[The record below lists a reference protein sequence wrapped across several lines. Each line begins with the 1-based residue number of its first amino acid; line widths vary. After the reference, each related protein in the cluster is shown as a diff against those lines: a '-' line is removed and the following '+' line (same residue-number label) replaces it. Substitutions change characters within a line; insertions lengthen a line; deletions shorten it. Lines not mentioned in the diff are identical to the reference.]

1 MKQLTNKDNLVVA
14 EKFYSLQG
22 EGITM
27 GVPAVFLRL
36 TGCNILC
43 KGDGWICDTIEVW
56 RKGIKTP
63 FNEVLQKELL
73 INVLNGAHLVIT
85 GGEPM
90 LHQKKLKQF
99 LQWFIKHYDYKPII
113 EIETNGTIIPDEYF
127 FSIVDYWNCS
137 PKLSNSG
144 VTKMKRFN
152 ELSLDRLNK
161 CDKTIFKF
169 VISNE
174 TDIIELLNEYGNTI
188 DMKKVVLMPAGENQE
203 QLLTT
208 RQMVAE
214 KCIELN
220 IKYCD
225 RLHVVIWN
233 KKTGV

>member
-1 MKQLTNKDNLVVA
+1 MKELTNKDFLVVS

-22 EGITM
+22 EGRTM
-27 GVPAVFLRL
+27 GIPAVFLRL
-36 TGCNILC
+36 SGCNILC

-63 FNEVLQKELL
+63 FNEILTGELFDRL
-73 INVLNGAHLVIT
+73 LKGAHLVIT
-85 GGEPM
+85 GGEPL

-99 LQWFIKHYDYKPII
+99 LQWFIESYGWKPII
-113 EIETNGTIIPDEYF
+113 EIETNGTIIPDDYF
-127 FSIVDYWNCS
+127 FDIVDYWNCS
-137 PKLSNSG
+137 PKLSTSG
-144 VTKMKRFN
+144 EVFKKRFN
-152 ELSLDRLNK
+152 ELSLVRLNQ
-161 CDKTIFKF
+161 CTNIIFKF

-174 TDIIELLNEYGNTI
+174 MDIIELINEYGKVI
-188 DMKKVVLMPAGENQE
+188 DMKKVILMPAGESQE
-203 QLLTT
+203 QLNKT

-220 IKYCD
+220 IRYCD